1 MKRDYKM
8 YIDDIL
14 ESMNK
19 IQKYISGL
27 EYEEFT
33 QKNMVID
40 AVIRNLE
47 IIGEASKYVPED
59 VRVRYSDIPWGKMV
73 GLRNVVI
80 HGYFGVDLSIVWEII
95 TKNIPEVKSLIENA
109 LEDVKNK
116 NNRGNNDI

>member
-40 AVIRNLE
+40 AVIRNL
-47 IIGEASKYVPED
+47 VPED
-59 VRVRYSDIPWGKMV
+59 VIREAKKHGIVVRI
-73 GLRNVVI
+73 
-80 HGYFGVDLSIVWEII
+80 
-95 TKNIPEVKSLIENA
+95 
-109 LEDVKNK
+109 
-116 NNRGNNDI
+116 